1 MHAVGW
7 RGTSALRD
15 AQYLPY
21 IVFKSFA
28 RTVQRAIT
36 YDFSEIPIFFFS
48 LSDVDLCQN
57 SSFERGVLRLFKSLT
72 WRAVTKP
79 VLIAALHSL
88 KCNPDKCTVNLALLM
103 RTKTSA
109 EPYAVH
115 LLAGP
120 K

>member
-1 MHAVGW
+1 MVRAVGW

-36 YDFSEIPIFFFS
+36 YDFGEITS
-48 LSDVDLCQN
+48 LSEVDLCQN

-79 VLIAALHSL
+79 ALCIPL
-88 KCNPDKCTVNLALLM
+88 NAIL
-103 RTKTSA
+103 TSA
-109 EPYAVH
+109 P
-115 LLAGP
+115 
-120 K
+120 

>member
-1 MHAVGW
+1 MVRAVGW

-36 YDFSEIPIFFFS
+36 YDFGEIHSLVFFFS

-57 SSFERGVLRLFKSLT
+57 SSFERGVLRRFKSLT
-72 WRAVTKP
+72 WQRCNKAS
-79 VLIAALHSL
+79 ADSL
-88 KCNPDKCTVNLALLM
+88 KCSPDKCTVNLALLM

-109 EPYAVH
+109 VPYAVH
-115 LLAGP
+115 L
-120 K
+120 